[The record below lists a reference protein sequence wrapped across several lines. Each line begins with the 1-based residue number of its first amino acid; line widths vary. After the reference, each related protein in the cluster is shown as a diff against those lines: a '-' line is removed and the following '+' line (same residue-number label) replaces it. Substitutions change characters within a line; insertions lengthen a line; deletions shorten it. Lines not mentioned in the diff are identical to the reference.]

1 MTNKEKYMA
10 DFKQTASLV
19 EEHSNK
25 LKKGMQDLTNEVDGL
40 VIPEKWWNDA
50 QKVKTNIRKL
60 AVKIEQFVLAEKTA
74 LASTV
79 RAKTDKN
86 IYDWIT
92 GIDVSLNS
100 ILEKLHAL

>member
-19 EEHSNK
+19 EEHSIK

-50 QKVKTNIRKL
+50 
-60 AVKIEQFVLAEKTA
+60 
-74 LASTV
+74 
-79 RAKTDKN
+79 
-86 IYDWIT
+86 
-92 GIDVSLNS
+92 
-100 ILEKLHAL
+100 